1 MSSLLH
7 GYGALVLEGAL
18 QTVQLAVCSLALAFA
33 IGLLGA
39 CAKLFG
45 SRWIA
50 KLARLYTTIVRG
62 APDLVLMLLLYY
74 SIQIL
79 LNGITERLHW
89 TQIDIKPFAAGVIVL
104 GLIHGAYFTET
115 LRGAFLAI
123 PRGQLESG
131 TSLGM
136 SFGHVLAHI
145 LFPQMMRYAL
155 PALGNNWQVIVKST
169 ALVSIIGLSDV
180 VKAAQD
186 AGKTTTHYFFFIGV
200 AAFVYLLVTTASN
213 LVLRHLENR
222 YDVGVRKVNV

>member
-1 MSSLLH
+1 MSHFLD
-7 GYGALVLEGAL
+7 GYGALVIEGAL
-18 QTVQLAVCSLALAFA
+18 QTVQLAICSLALAFT

-39 CAKLFG
+39 SAKLFG
-45 SRWIA
+45 GPWVVRI
-50 KLARLYTTIVRG
+50 ARLYTTIVRG

-79 LNGITERLHW
+79 LNGMTERFHW

-115 LRGAFLAI
+115 FRGAFLAI

-145 LFPQMMRYAL
+145 LFPQMMRHAL
-155 PALGNNWQVIVKST
+155 PAIGNNWQVIVKST

-200 AAFVYLLVTTASN
+200 AAVVYLLITTVSTLA
-213 LVLRHLENR
+213 LRHLESR
-222 YDVGVRKVNV
+222 YNVGVRKVIV

>member
-1 MSSLLH
+1 MSSFLD
-7 GYGALVLEGAL
+7 GYGALVIEGAL
-18 QTVQLAVCSLALAFA
+18 QTVQLAICSLSLAFA

-39 CAKLFG
+39 SAKLFG
-45 SRWIA
+45 GPWVARV
-50 KLARLYTTIVRG
+50 ARLYTTLVRG

-79 LNGITERLHW
+79 LNGMTEHFHW

-115 LRGAFLAI
+115 FRGAFLAI

-145 LFPQMMRYAL
+145 LFPQMMRHAL
-155 PALGNNWQVIVKST
+155 PAIGNNWQVIVKST

-200 AAFVYLLVTTASN
+200 AAFVYLLITTVSN
-213 LVLRHLENR
+213 LVLRYLESR
-222 YDVGVRKVNV
+222 YNVGVRKVAV

>member
-1 MSSLLH
+1 MSFFLD
-7 GYGALVLEGAL
+7 GYGALVLDGAL
-18 QTVQLAVCSLALAFA
+18 QTVQLALCSLALAFV

-39 CAKLFG
+39 SAKLFG

-50 KLARLYTTIVRG
+50 GVARCYTTIVRG
-62 APDLVLMLLLYY
+62 APDLVLMLLLYF

-79 LNGITERLHW
+79 LNGVTERLRW

-115 LRGAFLAI
+115 FRGAFLAI

-145 LFPQMMRYAL
+145 LFPQMMRFAL
-155 PALGNNWQVIVKST
+155 PAIGNNWQVIVKST
-169 ALVSIIGLSDV
+169 ALVSVIGLSDV

-200 AAFVYLLVTTASN
+200 AALVYLLITTISN
-213 LVLRHLENR
+213 LVLRYLEKR
-222 YDVGVRKVNV
+222 YETGVRRVNV